1 MTDIITVKN
10 LVKLYDPDIRAV
22 DDISFT
28 VTQGEVFGF
37 LGPNGA
43 GKSTAIKVLTTLLKK
58 TSGDIKIKGFDVE
71 DDAREIR
78 NLIGYASQEVGVD
91 QDLTGR
97 ENIFLQCRF
106 YHIPR
111 DKARQKADELL
122 KTVGHVGEADRLAG
136 TYSGGMKRRLDL
148 ATALVSDPEIL
159 FLDEPTTGLD
169 PQSRRAIW
177 DHIRDLNRK
186 GTTIFLTTQYMEE
199 ADQLSHRLCIIDNGK
214 IVAEG
219 EPAKLKAQI
228 GADMIKLV
236 VKNGDD
242 PNVISKALDT
252 VRQLQGVKEVQDC
265 TKGGIDCT
273 EGIVVYGAEGSNL
286 VPLIVRSFDSVHL
299 EIDNL
304 VLSKPSLDDVFIK
317 FTGKQ
322 LRTDLQ
328 KAPPKA
334 GFRSRRR

>member
-1 MTDIITVKN
+1 MADIITVKN

-22 DDISFT
+22 DNISFS
-28 VTQGEVFGF
+28 VTQGEIFGF

-43 GKSTAIKVLTTLLKK
+43 GKSTAIKVLTTLLKR
-58 TSGDIKIKGFDVE
+58 TSGDVKIKGFDIE
-71 DDAREIR
+71 NDARDIR
-78 NLIGYASQEVGVD
+78 RLIGYASQEIGVD
-91 QDLTGR
+91 TDLTGR
-97 ENIFLQCRF
+97 ENIILQCRY
-106 YHIPR
+106 YHIPK
-111 DKARQKADELL
+111 DKARQRANDLL
-122 KTVGHVGEADRLAG
+122 KTVGLADVGDRLAG

-148 ATALVSDPEIL
+148 ATALVSDPQIL

-186 GTTIFLTTQYMEE
+186 GTTIFLTTQYMDE
-199 ADQLSHRLCIIDNGK
+199 ADQLAHRLCIIDNGK

-219 EPAKLKAQI
+219 EPGKLKGQI
-228 GADMIKLV
+228 GADMIRLV
-236 VKNGDD
+236 VKNGDAD
-242 PNVISKALDT
+242 VIRRVQDT
-252 VRQLQGVKEVQDC
+252 VRQLPGVKEVQDC

-273 EGIVVYGAEGSNL
+273 EGVVIYGADGSNL
-286 VPLIVRSFDSVHL
+286 VPLIVRSLDIEHI

-304 VLSKPSLDDVFIK
+304 VLAKPSLDDVFIK

-328 KAPPKA
+328 KVPPKA
-334 GFRSRRR
+334 GFHRRR

>member
-1 MTDIITVKN
+1 MDN
-10 LVKLYDPDIRAV
+10 
-22 DDISFT
+22 ISFT
-28 VTQGEVFGF
+28 VTQGEIFGF

-58 TSGDIKIKGFDVE
+58 TSGDIKIKGLDIE
-71 DDAREIR
+71 DDARDIR
-78 NLIGYASQEVGVD
+78 NLIGYASQEIGVD
-91 QDLTGR
+91 TDLTGR
-97 ENIFLQCRF
+97 ENIILQCRY
-106 YHIPR
+106 YHIHQ
-111 DKARQKADELL
+111 DKARQRANDLL
-122 KTVGHVGEADRLAG
+122 KTVGLADVADRLAG

-177 DHIRDLNRK
+177 DHIRDLNKK
-186 GTTIFLTTQYMEE
+186 GTTIFLTTQYMDE
-199 ADQLSHRLCIIDNGK
+199 ADQLAHRLCIIDNGK

-219 EPAKLKAQI
+219 EPGDLKGQI

-236 VKNGDD
+236 VKNGDA
-242 PNVISKALDT
+242 NVISRVQET
-252 VRQLQGVKEVQDC
+252 VRQLPGVKEVQDC
-265 TKGGIDCT
+265 TKGGIDCS
-273 EGIVVYGAEGSNL
+273 EGVVIYGADGSNL
-286 VPLIVRSFDSVHL
+286 VPLIVRSLDNLHI

-304 VLSKPSLDDVFIK
+304 VLAKPSLDDVFIK

-328 KAPPKA
+328 KMPPKA
-334 GFRSRRR
+334 GFHRRR

>member
-1 MTDIITVKN
+1 MTDMITVKN

-43 GKSTAIKVLTTLLKK
+43 GKSTAIKVLTTLLRKS
-58 TSGDIKIKGFDVE
+58 SGEVKIKGFDIE
-71 DDAREIR
+71 EQAREIR
-78 NLIGYASQEVGVD
+78 RIIGYASQEIGVD
-91 QDLTGR
+91 ADLTGR
-97 ENIFLQCRF
+97 ENIILQCR
-106 YHIPR
+106 YYNIPTER
-111 DKARQKADELL
+111 ARQRANDLL
-122 KTVGHVGEADRLAG
+122 RTVGLADVGDRLAG

-148 ATALVSDPEIL
+148 ATALVSDPDIL

-177 DHIRDLNRK
+177 DHIRDLNKK
-186 GTTIFLTTQYMEE
+186 GTTIFLTTQYLEE
-199 ADQLSHRLCIIDNGK
+199 ADQLAHRLCIIDNGK

-219 EPAKLKAQI
+219 EPKELKGQI
-228 GADMIKLV
+228 GADTIHLLV
-236 VKNGDD
+236 KGGGDPEIVKRTLAIVSQV
-242 PNVISKALDT
+242 P
-252 VRQLQGVKEVQDC
+252 GVKEVQDR
-265 TKGGIDCT
+265 TKVGEERS
-273 EGIVVYGAEGSNL
+273 EGIVIYSAPGGNIL
-286 VPLIVRSFDSVHL
+286 PLIVRSLDTANI
-299 EIDNL
+299 EIDDL
-304 VLSKPSLDDVFIK
+304 VITKPSLDDVFIK

-328 KAPPKA
+328 KVPPKA